1 MKTET
6 IQAHT
11 IHPGDRVLDGDTV
24 REVKETTDMESGCCM
39 IFKDGILKFYNF
51 FDEVKVVVKRWWFL

>member
-11 IHPGDRVLDGDTV
+11 IHVGDKVMDGNTV
-24 REVKETTDMESGCCM
+24 REVEDTSDMESGCCM
-39 IFKDGILKFYNF
+39 IFKDGMIKFYNF
-51 FDEVKVVVKRWWFL
+51 YDDVKLVVKRWWFL